1 MSGVQYVF
9 SEAISLEVERGLA
22 SYLKASR
29 SHCVLLLAKS
39 GHLISQAGF
48 TGTFNVQSISALIG
62 GIFNSTQALAR
73 LVGEEK
79 FSVMF
84 LEGRSWNVYF
94 TLVAEHFILA
104 NLFDKSTV
112 VGLVRNAA
120 AEAEAKM
127 GPALAGAVVA
137 DFVTAE
143 QPEAAAAP
151 AAAGPDLSPL
161 REEPAMP
168 DFNQAV
174 EDALSKLFS

>member
-1 MSGVQYVF
+1 MSGIQYVF
-9 SEAISLEVERGLA
+9 SEETSRGVERHLA
-22 SYLKASR
+22 AYLKASR
-29 SHCVLLLAKS
+29 SHCVLLLSKS
-39 GHLISQAGF
+39 GHLISQSGF

-112 VGLVRNAA
+112 VGMVRNAA
-120 AEAEAKM
+120 YEAGSKLDPLLAE
-127 GPALAGAVVA
+127 AVVA
-137 DFVTAE
+137 DFVPAE
-143 QPEAAAAP
+143 Q
-151 AAAGPDLSPL
+151 AGPASGTAASEALAPL
-161 REEPAMP
+161 REEPSMP

>member
-1 MSGVQYVF
+1 MSGIQYVF
-9 SEAISLEVERGLA
+9 SEAISREVEGGLA
-22 SYLKASR
+22 AYLKASR

-62 GIFNSTQALAR
+62 GIFNSTQALAK

-79 FSVMF
+79 FTVMF
-84 LEGRSWNVYF
+84 LEGRVWNVYF

-112 VGLVRNAA
+112 VGMVRNAA
-120 AEAEAKM
+120 SEAEAKLS
-127 GPALAGAVVA
+127 PVLAGAVVA
-137 DFVTAE
+137 DLVTAE
-143 QPEAAAAP
+143 QPEAAAERAVPPPGLAP
-151 AAAGPDLSPL
+151 LPD
-161 REEPAMP
+161 EPSMP

>member
-9 SEAISLEVERGLA
+9 SEETSLSVDRQLA
-22 SYLKASR
+22 VHLKASR

-39 GHLISQAGF
+39 GHLIAQAGF
-48 TGTFNVQSISALIG
+48 TGTFNVQSISALVG

-79 FSVMF
+79 FAVMF
-84 LEGRSWNVYF
+84 LEGRAWNVYF
-94 TLVAEHFILA
+94 NLVADHFILA
-104 NLFDKSTV
+104 TLFDKSTV
-112 VGLVRNAA
+112 VGMVRSAA
-120 AEAEAKM
+120 VEAEARLA
-127 GPALAGAVVA
+127 PVLAGAVVA
-137 DFVTAE
+137 DLEPTE
-143 QPEAAAAP
+143 M
-151 AAAGPDLSPL
+151 AGPSPGEARARPETAPL